1 MNNIKNMVRLIAFG
15 VALLLVSPAIIASW
29 LEKIASSSEAVF
41 GSFGQLFS
49 IVPSPVGRYL
59 RSAYYF
65 GTLEQCSWRI
75 HIGFGSLFVHRGA
88 FIRERVSMGSYCV
101 IGHADIGSDVRMASR
116 VSVPSGKRQ
125 HLTDDGQ
132 LSQSTNYNRV
142 NIGRGCWVGEG
153 AIVMA
158 HVGEHS
164 IISAGAVVTNEMPKS
179 TIVGGNPA
187 RVLKS
192 LNSDSSSP
200 SDV

>member
-49 IVPSPVGRYL
+49 IVPSPIGRYL

-88 FIRERVSMGSYCV
+88 HVSERVSMGSYCV
-101 IGHADIGSDVRMASR
+101 IGHANISSDVRMASR
-116 VSVPSGKRQ
+116 VSIPSGKRQ

-132 LSQSTNYNRV
+132 LSQSTQYDYV
-142 NIGRGCWVGEG
+142 KIGQGCWIGEG

-164 IISAGAVVTNEMPKS
+164 IVSAGAVVADEMPKS

-192 LNSDSSSP
+192 LNSDNSSP